1 MERLRRLADRD
12 GVAVIIVTHDH
23 RILDVA
29 DRIVNLVDG
38 RIGSDVRVG
47 EALSICRFLQA
58 CPVFSEL
65 GTKQLAEISQQMVR
79 ETASAGQEIVRQ
91 GDPGD
96 RFYLIHSGQFEVS
109 RDGQTVAR
117 LGEGDFFG
125 EAALI
130 TGGERNATVRALE
143 AAELF
148 SLGKDQFDRA
158 LEQSADFKSGLLAT
172 FFQRL
177 P

>member
-1 MERLRRLADRD
+1 MNVGFKIELISTRKYFIDN
-12 GVAVIIVTHDH
+12 H
-23 RILDVA
+23 ILHY
-29 DRIVNLVDG
+29 I
-38 RIGSDVRVG
+38 
-47 EALSICRFLQA
+47 F
-58 CPVFSEL
+58 
-65 GTKQLAEISQQMVR
+65 
-79 ETASAGQEIVRQ
+79 TA
-91 GDPGD
+91 GD

-109 RDGQTVAR
+109 RDGQPVAR